1 MAKTSYPDLNNIV
14 TDVAELLRPSERLT
28 VSQAAEKY
36 RILNNPGSYVG
47 PWKNGTT
54 PYLTEPMDVLGSRE
68 YTACVFVGPAQ
79 TGKGLALDTPIATP
93 TGWSD
98 MGDLKVGDMVFDENG
113 NPTKVVFVS
122 EIHHRP
128 CFEVEFDNGEVIT
141 TDDYHKWLVEDMD
154 KKDPI
159 VMTTPE
165 IESGFRV
172 PSACKRGR
180 GPRYA
185 VRAAKTLKPSKTD
198 RHFITDVRRI
208 ESVPTVCIQVD
219 SPSHLFLAGRTMIPT
234 HNTDALLLN
243 WVTYNVIC
251 DPADMILYQTSQA
264 TARDFSKRRIDRL
277 HRHTTPVGN
286 LLQDRRD
293 ADNAYDKHY
302 KSGIMLT
309 LSWPSINEMSGRPV
323 GRVALTDYDRMPT
336 DIDGEGSP
344 FDLARK
350 RTTTFRSF
358 AMTLAESSPGHT
370 VLDPKWIRATA
381 HEAPPCEGILSLYN
395 RGDRR
400 RWVWPCPLCEEYFE
414 GEFSMLEWPDT
425 IDVEEAGEGAKM
437 RCPCCNELI
446 SPDHKAKMNSKGV
459 WIKEGQKVKKDGT
472 VVGRGQK
479 SSMASFWMKGVAASF
494 ASWKNLVVNYINAER
509 EFERTGS
516 QEALKSTVNT
526 DQGDAFVPK
535 GLESLRTP
543 EELKSR
549 ASEWPE
555 QYVPEGVRFLV
566 ATVDVQK
573 NMWVVQVT
581 GFGPHGDEYII
592 DRFDIRKSKR
602 KDDDNDTLWVK
613 PGVYLEDWD
622 LIEEQVLDKTYPLD
636 DNSGRVMGIKMVG
649 CDSGG
654 REGVTQKAYEFWR
667 KLRREGKHH
676 RFRLLKG
683 EATPGAPR
691 VRVSYPDSQRKDRT
705 AGARGEIPV
714 LMMNVNILKDH
725 LSNKLER
732 RDDDGGKVNFPT
744 WLPDHF
750 FQELTAEIR
759 TPKGWENPR
768 GARNEAWDL
777 LVYAEA
783 LWLHLG
789 CERMDWDKPDTW
801 AREWDDN
808 DLIFGGKENTE
819 KLKEQPKKVYDLA
832 SLAEALA

>member
-79 TGKGLALDTPIATP
+79 TGK
-93 TGWSD
+93 
-98 MGDLKVGDMVFDENG
+98 
-113 NPTKVVFVS
+113 
-122 EIHHRP
+122 
-128 CFEVEFDNGEVIT
+128 
-141 TDDYHKWLVEDMD
+141 
-154 KKDPI
+154 
-159 VMTTPE
+159 
-165 IESGFRV
+165 
-172 PSACKRGR
+172 
-180 GPRYA
+180 
-185 VRAAKTLKPSKTD
+185 
-198 RHFITDVRRI
+198 
-208 ESVPTVCIQVD
+208 
-219 SPSHLFLAGRTMIPT
+219 
-234 HNTDALLLN
+234 TDALLLN

>member
-1 MAKTSYPDLNNIV
+1 MAKTSYPDLNDIV

-68 YTACVFVGPAQ
+68 YTSCVFVGPAQ
-79 TGKGLALDTPIATP
+79 TGKGLALNTPIATP
-93 TGWSD
+93 KGWSD

-113 NPTKVVFVS
+113 NHTKVVFVS
-122 EIHHRP
+122 EVHHRP

-172 PSACKRGR
+172 PSACKRGW
-180 GPRYA
+180 GSRYA

-277 HRHTTPVGN
+277 HRHTTKVGE

-400 RWVWPCPLCEEYFE
+400 RWVWPCPLCGDYFE

-446 SPDHKAKMNSKGV
+446 SPDHKAKMNARGV
-459 WIKEGQKVKKDGT
+459 WIKEGQQVRKDGT
-472 VVGRGQK
+472 IIGRGQK
-479 SSMASFWMKGVAASF
+479 SSMATFWMKGVAASF
-494 ASWKNLVVNYINAER
+494 ASWKSLVINYINAER

-622 LIEEQVLDKTYPLD
+622 LIEELVLDRSYPLD
-636 DNSGRVMGIKMVG
+636 DNSGRRMSIRMTG

-691 VRVSYPDSQRKDRT
+691 VRVSFPDSQRKDRT

-732 RDDDGGKVNFPT
+732 RDDDGGKVNFPS

-759 TPKGWENPR
+759 TSKGWENPR